1 MTQRD
6 DSVSLRQM
14 LDHGREAI
22 RMVERRSRDELGTDR
37 MFALALIQLVQ
48 IVGEAAQRVSAL
60 CRDRHPQVPWS
71 QIIGLR
77 NRLIH
82 GYDSVDYDILWRI
95 VTLDLPALVTSLQ
108 TVVDDTGPSF
118 GVQK

>member
-1 MTQRD
+1 MTQHD
-6 DSVSLRQM
+6 DSVNLRQM

-22 RMVERRSRDELGTDR
+22 RMVEKSSREKLDTDR
-37 MFALALIQLVQ
+37 MLALALIQLVQ
-48 IVGEAAQRVSAL
+48 IVGEAAQRVSPL

-82 GYDSVDYDILWRI
+82 GYDSVDYDVLWRI

-108 TVVDDTGPSF
+108 TVVDDTSP
-118 GVQK
+118 